1 MILLVAQRDLLSGID
16 IHSLCESWNVQVSD
30 VNTDPRIARMRAE
43 WPESSVCTLDNNQR
57 RTLLFLYLK
66 RVLAPTTRLMRQAS
80 FSEALGI
87 HDASDDESKQHVLD
101 CSKRLMH
108 LLKRSNDLV
117 HDVLPPSWQS
127 FASFMTGSEWH
138 SFATSWVFF
147 RDVVPDSLVQHHHH
161 QLYGLCSLQAP
172 AVVLHY
178 AMCKVSGEGNHRMI
192 DLTAFMLRH
201 MTPDEI
207 WTYVSQGT
215 GGSSIEFLKTLSG
228 VESRS
233 IVTMCNEKM
242 MRGGAAAAAA
252 VANRLIEHGP
262 ALISLFSVNDDFQV
276 DDMSSYVGTNLGSRD
291 RGPTLLHAMALVGFR
306 TTATGETLFLV
317 QNWWT
322 KKQFFEC
329 DLEYLSSRSATLSW
343 LATISTFSSTSGY
356 PTHSAV
362 AAESGGG
369 CETYGTR
376 ETF

>member
-1 MILLVAQRDLLSGID
+1 
-16 IHSLCESWNVQVSD
+16 
-30 VNTDPRIARMRAE
+30 
-43 WPESSVCTLDNNQR
+43 
-57 RTLLFLYLK
+57 
-66 RVLAPTTRLMRQAS
+66 
-80 FSEALGI
+80 
-87 HDASDDESKQHVLD
+87 
-101 CSKRLMH
+101 
-108 LLKRSNDLV
+108 
-117 HDVLPPSWQS
+117 
-127 FASFMTGSEWH
+127 MTGSEWH